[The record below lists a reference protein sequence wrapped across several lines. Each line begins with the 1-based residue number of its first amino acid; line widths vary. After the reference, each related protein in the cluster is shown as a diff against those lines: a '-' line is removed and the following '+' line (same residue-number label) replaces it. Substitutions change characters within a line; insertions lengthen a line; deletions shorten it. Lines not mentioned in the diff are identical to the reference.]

1 MSKQLRVLELF
12 AGIGGFSAAYSP
24 REVVAAIDIDQA
36 AKQTYERNFERPY
49 YTRSI
54 ESITFD
60 WIASLEADMWWM
72 SPPCQPYTRRGSRRD
87 LEDPRSR
94 GLIHLMSLL
103 KYVRP
108 EWILLENVLGFRDSE
123 TWKSC
128 QSALKECDYRW
139 MTLEV
144 CPSSWGWPN
153 RRPRFY
159 VMATLGELPSW
170 RPTPTYSGT
179 WRDFVDA
186 QYDEKC
192 LVEAGFVQRYHE
204 SLDRLTASRVKEP
217 AACFGSS
224 YGVASSG
231 SGSYLEIDAG
241 KYRRFSP
248 EEVLRLLGF
257 SDSFQFAEGLTLR
270 KKWSLAGNSLSIPV
284 IRYLISHL
292 PN

>member
-36 AKQTYERNFERPY
+36 AKQTFERNFGSPY
-49 YTRSI
+49 YTRAI
-54 ESITFD
+54 ESITLQ
-60 WIASLEADMWWM
+60 WITSLEANTWWM

-103 KYVRP
+103 NYVRP

-159 VMATLGELPSW
+159 VMATLSELPSW

-179 WRDFVDA
+179 WRDCVDA
-186 QYDEKC
+186 RYDENC
-192 LVEAGFVQRYHE
+192 LVDTGFVQRYHE

-257 SDSFQFAEGLTLR
+257 SDSFQFAEGLALR

>member
-36 AKQTYERNFERPY
+36 AKQTYERNFESPY

-54 ESITFD
+54 ESITLE
-60 WIASLEADMWWM
+60 WIASFEADIWWM

-94 GLIHLMSLL
+94 GLKHLMSLL
-103 KYVRP
+103 KHVRP
-108 EWILLENVLGFRDSE
+108 EWLLLENVLGFRDSE

-128 QSALKECDYRW
+128 QIVLKESGYRW
-139 MTLEV
+139 MTMEV

-159 VMATLGELPSW
+159 VIATLDELPSW
-170 RPTPTYSGT
+170 RPTPTYSGI
-179 WRDFVDA
+179 WQDFVDA
-186 QYDEKC
+186 QYDENC
-192 LVEAGFVQRYHE
+192 LVDAGFVQRYHE
-204 SLDRLTASRVKEP
+204 SLDRLTASRIKEP

-231 SGSYLEIDAG
+231 SGSYLEIDES

-257 SDSFQFAEGLTLR
+257 PESFQFAEGLALR

-284 IRYLISHL
+284 IKYLIEHL